1 MKLNKEKL
9 AKIAWNMIDGEFGIL
24 PPDNNEVVEVMDAG
38 SNKARAIPCYH
49 NFNINDYPITC
60 FTFNPFWKM
69 YGIFFAIE
77 SYLQFSLT
85 YDFTDY
91 GEKRDD

>member
-24 PPDNNEVVEVMDAG
+24 PPDNNEMVEVMDAG

-49 NFNINDYPITC
+49 NFNIVDGRVV
-60 FTFNPFWKM
+60 F
-69 YGIFFAIE
+69 GE
-77 SYLQFSLT
+77 SKFDGWMIQVDNLT
-85 YDFTDY
+85 PPEI
-91 GEKRDD
+91 GEIKCWRIKNETS

>member
-1 MKLNKEKL
+1 MKLVKHKNRGLVNWQIFFKNSTRGSL
-9 AKIAWNMIDGEFGIL
+9 QLIID
-24 PPDNNEVVEVMDAG
+24 
-38 SNKARAIPCYH
+38 
-49 NFNINDYPITC
+49 NDYPITC